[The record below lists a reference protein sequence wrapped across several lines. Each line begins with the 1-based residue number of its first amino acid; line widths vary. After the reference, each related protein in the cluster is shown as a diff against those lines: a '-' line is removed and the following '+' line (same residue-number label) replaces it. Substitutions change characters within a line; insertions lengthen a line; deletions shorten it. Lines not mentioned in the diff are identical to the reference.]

1 MFLSIP
7 LKFDKVTVKIA
18 PPLGCIGMRDLQ
30 RNDYILEEVRG
41 VGGSLQEEVLI
52 TIFVNIIIA
61 LIVAWIII
69 SFLKAAL
76 RVVRE
81 YERAVI
87 FRLGR
92 LLGAKGPG
100 LIFLIPF
107 VDKPRI
113 VDLRLLSFD
122 IPRQRIITKDNVTV
136 DVDAVVYYR
145 VVNPVD
151 AVVKVQDYI
160 TASNFIAQTTLRDVV
175 GQVELDELLTRRD
188 ELGKR
193 IQMIVDEITEGW
205 GIKVTQV
212 AIRDVVLPEE
222 MLRAIAKQAEAERER
237 RARVITAEGELMA
250 AQKMYEAAEFYAKN
264 PNAMRL
270 RELQTWVEIAREKN
284 LIIITEGG
292 VSPLAYALAAARK
305 EEGR

>member
-1 MFLSIP
+1 M
-7 LKFDKVTVKIA
+7 
-18 PPLGCIGMRDLQ
+18 
-30 RNDYILEEVRG
+30 
-41 VGGSLQEEVLI
+41 QEEALVSTFI
-52 TIFVNIIIA
+52 NIIIA
-61 LIVAWIII
+61 LIVAWIMI
-69 SFLKAAL
+69 SFLRAAL
-76 RVVRE
+76 KIVRE

-107 VDKPRI
+107 VDRPRI

-122 IPRQRIITKDNVTV
+122 IPRQRVITKDNVTV

-145 VVNPVD
+145 VINPID

-160 TASNFIAQTTLRDVV
+160 MASNFIAQTTLRDVV
-175 GQVELDELLTRRD
+175 GQVDLDELLTRRD

-193 IQMIVDEITEGW
+193 IQAIVDEVTEGW

-237 RARVITAEGELMA
+237 RARVIMAEGELMA
-250 AQKMYEAAEFYAKN
+250 AQKMAEAAEFYTKN
-264 PNAMRL
+264 PSAMRL
-270 RELQTWVEIAREKN
+270 RELQTWVEIARERN
-284 LIIITEGG
+284 MVIITEGG
-292 VSPLAYALAAARK
+292 AAAPLAYAIAASKK
-305 EEGR
+305 EEKK

>member
-1 MFLSIP
+1 
-7 LKFDKVTVKIA
+7 LKFDQTTAEVTPSRVIRE
-18 PPLGCIGMRDLQ
+18 LHYLQ
-30 RNDYILEEVRG
+30 RKDYIPEKLRK
-41 VGGSLQEEVLI
+41 VGESLQEEALI
-52 TIFVNIIIA
+52 ATFINIIIA
-61 LIVAWIII
+61 LIVFWIII

-76 RVVRE
+76 RVIRE

-92 LLGAKGPG
+92 LIGAKGPG

-145 VVNPVD
+145 VVNPID

-193 IQMIVDEITEGW
+193 IQTIVDEITEGW

-284 LIIITEGG
+284 LIIIAEGG
-292 VSPLAYALAAARK
+292 ASPLAYALAAARK
-305 EEGR
+305 EEGK

>member
-1 MFLSIP
+1 M
-7 LKFDKVTVKIA
+7 
-18 PPLGCIGMRDLQ
+18 
-30 RNDYILEEVRG
+30 
-41 VGGSLQEEVLI
+41 QEEFILSTFI
-52 TIFVNIIIA
+52 NIIVA

-69 SFLKAAL
+69 SFLRAAL

-107 VDKPRI
+107 VDRPRI

-136 DVDAVVYYR
+136 DVDAIVYYR
-145 VVNPVD
+145 VIDPID

-175 GQVELDELLTRRD
+175 GQVELDELLTKRD

-193 IQMIVDEITEGW
+193 IQAIVDEITEGW

-237 RARVITAEGELMA
+237 RARVIMAEGELMA
-250 AQKMYEAAEFYAKN
+250 AQKMAEAAEFYAKN
-264 PNAMRL
+264 PSAMRL

-284 LIIITEGG
+284 MVIITEGG
-292 VSPLAYALAAARK
+292 ALSPLAYAVAASKK
-305 EEGR
+305 EEMR

>member
-1 MFLSIP
+1 MTRELHY
-7 LKFDKVTVKIA
+7 
-18 PPLGCIGMRDLQ
+18 LQ
-30 RNDYILEEVRG
+30 HKDYIPEKLRK
-41 VGGSLQEEVLI
+41 VGESLQEEVLI
-52 TIFVNIIIA
+52 ATFINIIIA
-61 LIVAWIII
+61 LIVFWIII

-76 RVVRE
+76 RVIRE

-145 VVNPVD
+145 VVNPID

-193 IQMIVDEITEGW
+193 IQTIVDEITEGW

-284 LIIITEGG
+284 LIIIAEGG
-292 VSPLAYALAAARK
+292 ASPLAYALAAARK
-305 EEGR
+305 EEGK

>member
-1 MFLSIP
+1 M
-7 LKFDKVTVKIA
+7 
-18 PPLGCIGMRDLQ
+18 
-30 RNDYILEEVRG
+30 
-41 VGGSLQEEVLI
+41 QEELI
-52 TIFVNIIIA
+52 ITTFVNIIIA

-69 SFLKAAL
+69 SFFRAAL

-92 LLGAKGPG
+92 LIGAKGPG

-145 VVNPVD
+145 VINPID

-193 IQMIVDEITEGW
+193 IQTIVDEVTEGW

-237 RARVITAEGELMA
+237 RARIIMAEGELMA
-250 AQKMYEAAEFYAKN
+250 AQKMAEAAEFYAKN
-264 PNAMRL
+264 PSAMRL

-284 LIIITEGG
+284 MVIITEGG
-292 VSPLAYALAAARK
+292 ALAPLAYAVAASRK

>member
-1 MFLSIP
+1 
-7 LKFDKVTVKIA
+7 
-18 PPLGCIGMRDLQ
+18 
-30 RNDYILEEVRG
+30 
-41 VGGSLQEEVLI
+41 LQEEVLI
-52 TIFVNIIIA
+52 TTFINIIIA
-61 LIVAWIII
+61 LIVFWIII
-69 SFLKAAL
+69 SFLRAAL

-136 DVDAVVYYR
+136 DVDAIVYYR
-145 VVNPVD
+145 VVDPID

-175 GQVELDELLTRRD
+175 GQVELDELLTKRD

-193 IQMIVDEITEGW
+193 IQMVVDEITEGW

-237 RARVITAEGELMA
+237 RARVIMAEGELMA

-264 PNAMRL
+264 PSAMRL

-284 LIIITEGG
+284 MIIITEGG
-292 VSPLAYALAAARK
+292 ASPLAYALAAARK
-305 EEGR
+305 EERK

>member
-1 MFLSIP
+1 
-7 LKFDKVTVKIA
+7 
-18 PPLGCIGMRDLQ
+18 MRDLQ

-145 VVNPVD
+145 VVNPID